1 MYGNTVSVID
11 IELHHGVVS
20 ADDPANSCF
29 WFDRDIERLASYA
42 SDQKARDYM
51 DITPT
56 NNGPDPELSSN
67 LTFLRDSQLSQLVS
81 MFLASTLLAII
92 GKQV

>member
-1 MYGNTVSVID
+1 M
-11 IELHHGVVS
+11 VS
-20 ADDPANSCF
+20 ADDPAKSCF

-67 LTFLRDSQLSQLVS
+67 LTFLRDSKLSQLVS
-81 MFLASTLLAII
+81 VFLASILLVIM